1 MSVES
6 TTAIILESDECGN
19 QNNRFVSREELT
31 LVYPLSVYVHIP
43 FCATKCSYCA
53 FNTYTNL
60 DHLVPAFVDALAKE
74 IAFVSVRSPQ
84 RRVGTIFLGGGTPS
98 LLSVEQHEAILSA
111 LRTAFELAPDCEIT
125 LEANPNDISSGYA
138 EALREMG
145 YNRISLGMQSATPRD
160 LALFRRRHDVDDVTR
175 AVSAARMGGFDNIN
189 LDLIYGIPHQTRDE
203 WVNTVQQALALG
215 PAHISLYAL
224 SVEEH
229 TPMKTWVERG
239 VLPVP
244 EDDLAADMYEDAEA
258 LMTASGM
265 HQYEIS
271 NWAQAGRACR
281 HNLQYW
287 RSLPYLGLGPGAHGF
302 ADMVRYSTTLSPQ
315 RYIQS
320 LNEMPAEEVLFPL
333 SPAVAEWTTLSADD
347 EISETLIM
355 GLRLTEEGIGLRSF
369 EARFGISLLER
380 FGEILRRF
388 SDQGLVSM
396 TESHVCLSSRGRLLS
411 NLIFRELV

>member
-19 QNNRFVSREELT
+19 QNNRFVSREMLT
-31 LVYPLSVYVHIP
+31 LTHPLSVYVHVP

-53 FNTYTNL
+53 FNTFTNL
-60 DHLVPAFVDALAKE
+60 DHLIPSFVGALRNE
-74 IAFVSVRSPQ
+74 IAYVSARSPQ

-98 LLSVEQHEAILSA
+98 LLSAEQHEVILSA
-111 LRTAFELAPDCEIT
+111 LRTAFDLAPDCEIT
-125 LEANPNDISSGYA
+125 LEANPNDITWDYA
-138 EALREMG
+138 ASLRQMG

-160 LALFRRRHDVDDVTR
+160 LALFRRRHDVDDVAR

-203 WVNTVQQALALG
+203 WVNTVHQTLALR
-215 PAHISLYAL
+215 PAHVSLYAL
-224 SVEEH
+224 SVEDH

-239 VLPVP
+239 VLPMP
-244 EDDLAADMYEDAEA
+244 DDDLAADMYEDAEK
-258 LMTASGM
+258 MMASAGM

-287 RSLPYLGLGPGAHGF
+287 QSLPYLGLGPGAHGF
-302 ADMVRYSTTLSPQ
+302 ASMVRYSTTLSPQ

-320 LNEMPAEEVLFPL
+320 LDELATEEVRFPL
-333 SPAVAEWTTLSADD
+333 SPAVAEWTALSIDD
-347 EISETLIM
+347 EIGETLIM
-355 GLRLTEEGIGLRSF
+355 GLRLTEEGICLRSF
-369 EARFGISLLER
+369 EARFGVSLLER
-380 FGEILRRF
+380 FGEVLRRF
-388 SDQGLVSM
+388 SGQGLVSIS
-396 TESHVCLSSRGRLLS
+396 ESHVRLSPRGKLLS